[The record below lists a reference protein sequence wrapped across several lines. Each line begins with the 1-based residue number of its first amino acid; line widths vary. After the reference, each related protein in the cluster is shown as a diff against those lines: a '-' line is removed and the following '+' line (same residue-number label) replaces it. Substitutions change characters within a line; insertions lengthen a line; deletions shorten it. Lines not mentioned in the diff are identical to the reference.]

1 MNKEQ
6 LSFLD
11 LEKEKMTI
19 KEFKEYLNRF
29 NDEDNFSIIV
39 LNTDKRK
46 VAKQRDIFLLEDTPA
61 VIFDV
66 QGFEKY

>member
-29 NDEDNFSIIV
+29 EESDNFSIIV
-39 LNTDKRK
+39 LNADKRE
-46 VAKQRDIFLLEDTPA
+46 VAMQRDIFFLEDTPA
-61 VIFDV
+61 IIWDIR
-66 QGFEKY
+66 GFEKY